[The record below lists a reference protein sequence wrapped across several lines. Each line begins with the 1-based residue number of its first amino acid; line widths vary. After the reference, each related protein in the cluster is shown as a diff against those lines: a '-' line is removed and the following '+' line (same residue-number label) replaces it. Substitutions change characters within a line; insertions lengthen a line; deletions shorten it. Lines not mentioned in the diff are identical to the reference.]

1 MRVLILTTVLAAL
14 LSRHPLLA
22 QEQGKPPVG
31 GAQTTQAQ
39 GGTGASA
46 KSDSQSND
54 EQRVME
60 RLGPGMDWDHRKAGR
75 DLQISPRRQGD
86 DAKPERD

>member
-1 MRVLILTTVLAAL
+1 MRALILTTVLVTLFSQHA
-14 LSRHPLLA
+14 LLA
-22 QEQGKPPVG
+22 QEQGKPPVS
-31 GAQTTQAQ
+31 GAQATQE
-39 GGTGASA
+39 GGTGAPA

-54 EQRVME
+54 ERRVME

-86 DAKPERD
+86 DVNRERD